1 MDFPNSQILT
11 RGYNAMVIDTE
22 TTAPFIG
29 TFHASP
35 NNVNGLLERLA
46 DSLVGTRDTDNIY
59 IEFEEYLNLK
69 NNDKPQYFISSSR
82 KRLLT
87 RLLTECNNLFT
98 NNIYLTLIDDEEVLF
113 KDDETSNF
121 DKSGL
126 VTLTR
131 VLASR
136 EKGKILPA
144 SERNELLQ
152 QEFEIGTRPTSF
164 HTDSI
169 LWIISLLEGDDSDC
183 AGKERVL
190 EYMNMQPYLNEI
202 QDSIRHGV
210 RGLTG
215 YNETI
220 QELLY
225 PTRLGSERTND
236 QNTRFIHLCLT
247 LFMANYSVG
256 DIVNAHYFLM
266 KANEMR
272 FKRCE
277 QEKLL
282 LFLNNV
288 ILLKSA

>member
-1 MDFPNSQILT
+1 MEFPTSQIMT
-11 RGYNAMVIDTE
+11 RGHNAMVIDTE
-22 TTAPFIG
+22 TTSPFIG
-29 TFHASP
+29 TFHANP
-35 NNVNGLLERLA
+35 NNVNNILHRLA
-46 DSLVGTRDTDNIY
+46 DSMMGVREGDNIY

-69 NNDKPQYFISSSR
+69 NNNKPLYFISSSR

-87 RLLTECNNLFT
+87 RLLTECNDLFR
-98 NNIYLTLIDDEEVLF
+98 NNIYLTLIDDEELLF
-113 KDDETSNF
+113 KDDETSAF

-136 EKGKILPA
+136 EKGKVLPA

-152 QEFEIGTRPTSF
+152 QEFEIGVRPTSF
-164 HTDSI
+164 YTDSI

-183 AGKERVL
+183 SGKERVL
-190 EYMNMQPYLNEI
+190 EYMNTQPYLNDI
-202 QDSIRHGV
+202 QDSIRYGV

-215 YNETI
+215 YNETV
-220 QELLY
+220 QELLH
-225 PTRLGSERTND
+225 PTVLGLERTND
-236 QNTRFIHLCLT
+236 QNAKLIRLCLT

-256 DIVNAHYFLM
+256 DMVNAHYFLM
-266 KANEMR
+266 KANELR
-272 FKRCE
+272 FKRYE